1 MSYYTPPM
9 EVVIKLVIIA
19 AAAGILRSFPAF
31 QSMSREMDERAF
43 AALKRLM
50 NATEECGYPPQL
62 IPLLMLLTALSF
74 MLSMYITAP
83 YVR

>member
-9 EVVIKLVIIA
+9 DVFIKLVIVA
-19 AAAGILRSFPAF
+19 AAVGILRSFPGF

-50 NATEECGYPPQL
+50 LATEECGYPPQL

-83 YVR
+83 YGR